1 MLKLLIL
8 TYLFYQIDGKAVD
21 FLFEN
26 SLIQADSLEKH
37 GHSLEEIHGHSL
49 EKHGHSL
56 EIHELE
62 KRKASFEEK
71 HGHSMKSGEMLDK
84 QDIVS
89 DTNAVFLLEYS
100 APKFKF

>member
-1 MLKLLIL
+1 MLKLFLL
-8 TYLFYQIDGKAVD
+8 TYLFFQIEAKAVD

-26 SLIQADSLEKH
+26 SLLQADSLEKH

-62 KRKASFEEK
+62 KRKASLEEK
-71 HGHSMKSGEMLDK
+71 HGHSLESAEMLDK
-84 QDIVS
+84 QDIV
-89 DTNAVFLLEYS
+89 N
-100 APKFKF
+100 